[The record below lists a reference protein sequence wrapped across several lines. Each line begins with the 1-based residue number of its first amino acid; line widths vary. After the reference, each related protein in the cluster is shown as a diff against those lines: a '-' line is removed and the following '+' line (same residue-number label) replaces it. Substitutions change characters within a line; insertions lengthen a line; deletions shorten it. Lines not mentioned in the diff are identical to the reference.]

1 MKLVTFD
8 DPFFS
13 MTTMSQ
19 DDVLIDIWKMD
30 YMFAIENIDPR
41 VGRIKAQQVEWDFK
55 EGRKTKTEIE
65 MVDCTEYLEGGR
77 LAHFELGKK
86 KILVDNISLGRKRDA
101 TFLCPYVETDLKVR
115 GHFGS
120 IRFDYVKLNIEG
132 CNLGDLCFSD
142 EVINGWTVNF
152 MSSRA
157 HPSLLGDDLGNVVTQ
172 NVDYSYF
179 KHIDP

>member
-1 MKLVTFD
+1 
-8 DPFFS
+8 
-13 MTTMSQ
+13 
-19 DDVLIDIWKMD
+19 
-30 YMFAIENIDPR
+30 
-41 VGRIKAQQVEWDFK
+41 
-55 EGRKTKTEIE
+55 

-77 LAHFELGKK
+77 LADFELGKK

-101 TFLCPYVETDLKVR
+101 TFLCPYVETDLMVR

-120 IRFDYVKLNIEG
+120 IRFDYVKLKIEG

-157 HPSLLGDDLGNVVTQ
+157 HPSLLGDDLSNVVTQ